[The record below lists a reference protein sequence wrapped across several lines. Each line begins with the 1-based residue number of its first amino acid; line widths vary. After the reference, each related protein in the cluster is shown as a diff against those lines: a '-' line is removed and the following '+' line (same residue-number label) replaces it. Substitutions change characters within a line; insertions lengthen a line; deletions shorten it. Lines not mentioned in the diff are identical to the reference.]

1 MKLFFIKVTGRGIR
15 GTCEYVAFNAKTCL
29 TMLHALTFA
38 DQKSAEAEAL
48 RYRKLGYVQQFEV
61 VEL

>member
-15 GTCEYVAFNAKTCL
+15 SPCEYVAFNAKTCL
-29 TMLHALTFA
+29 TMLLALPFS
-38 DQKSAEAEAL
+38 DRKYAETEAL
-48 RYRKLGYVQQFEV
+48 RYKKLGYVQQFEV